1 MKKSNLISFF
11 IAWISVSLSY
21 NNIIFNYQLAEY
33 IMNSGNTYFKILFAA
48 GIVCIMQLTIH
59 CILLVI
65 FDDYSNKIKTIYENK
80 DFKVSS
86 IIFAVLA
93 IFFVFS
99 DLYYDD
105 YASYFMMTCMVSILL
120 IPGCEYVCLGKHS
133 KDLRILLLSLIT
145 HDKRFESMLLHE
157 RNIRRNIRR
166 RFLKIQK
173 LQGKPRFN
181 LQALSFRMMKIMST
195 ILLLYFFF

>member
-1 MKKSNLISFF
+1 MKKSNLISFL
-11 IAWISVSLSY
+11 ITCISVIFSY
-21 NNIIFNYQLAEY
+21 SNIIFNYQLVEY

-48 GIVCIMQLTIH
+48 SIVCIMHLTIH

-65 FDDYSNKIKTIYENK
+65 FYDYSNKTKTIYENK
-80 DFKVSS
+80 DFQVSS

-120 IPGCEYVCLGKHS
+120 IPGCEYVCRGKHS
-133 KDLRILLLSLIT
+133 KDLRMLFLSLIA
-145 HDKRFESMLLHE
+145 HDKRFELVLLHE
-157 RNIRRNIRR
+157 RNIKH

-181 LQALSFRMMKIMST
+181 LQVLSFSMMKIMST

>member
-1 MKKSNLISFF
+1 MKNLTSLF
-11 IAWISVSLSY
+11 IACIPVSLSY

-33 IMNSGNTYFKILFAA
+33 ITNSGSTYFKILFAA
-48 GIVCIMQLTIH
+48 SIVCIIQLTIH

-65 FDDYSNKIKTIYENK
+65 FDDYSNKTKTIYENK
-80 DFKVSS
+80 DFQVSS

-120 IPGCEYVCLGKHS
+120 IPGCEYVCRGKHS
-133 KDLRILLLSLIT
+133 KDLRLLLLSSIT
-145 HDKRFESMLLHE
+145 HDKRLEPMLLHE
-157 RNIRRNIRR
+157 RNIRR
-166 RFLKIQK
+166 RFLKIKK

-181 LQALSFRMMKIMST
+181 LKALSFQMMKIMSI
-195 ILLLYFFF
+195 ILFLYFCLERRK